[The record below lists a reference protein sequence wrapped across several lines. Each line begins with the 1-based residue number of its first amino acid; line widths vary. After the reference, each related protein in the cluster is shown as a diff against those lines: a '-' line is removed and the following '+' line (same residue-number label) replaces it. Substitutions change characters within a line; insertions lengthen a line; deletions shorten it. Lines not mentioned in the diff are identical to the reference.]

1 MAFNIKFYKI
11 SDAPNVLNKKV
22 NTEAGNVGTVTGYNC
37 TPWEPVGVLDG
48 SVVIGYVQD
57 IGTANY
63 AYISGGTRP
72 RYAYV
77 TGYEDLPG
85 NQMRVYVKEDAL
97 MTFNSK
103 IQTSPILATRSSC
116 VAKDGGNVGYNSFLD
131 DKMWR
136 CDATNLYWLS
146 EDMYKGYFDYTDRNS
161 QGAMTD
167 QFFYIATAG

>member
-1 MAFNIKFYKI
+1 MGFNIKFYKI
-11 SDAPNVLNKKV
+11 SDAPNVLNKTV
-22 NTEAGNVGTVTGYNC
+22 GDAIGTAAGYDC

-48 SVVIGYVQD
+48 SVVLDYVQA

-77 TGYEDLPG
+77 TGFEILPG

-97 MTFNSK
+97 MTFNQGIKESD
-103 IQTSPILATRSSC
+103 ILATRCS
-116 VAKDGGNVGYNSFLD
+116 VVGKDGGNVGYNSYLD

-146 EDMYKGYFDYTDRNS
+146 EDMYEGYFDYTDRNA
-161 QGAMTD
+161 QGAMAD